1 MRAKGIV
8 WDLDGTL
15 LDTLCDLTA
24 SVNAALAACGMPPRT
39 QEEVRRFVGNG
50 AVKLMERAV
59 PAGTDA
65 AAEAAALAAFRA
77 HYAVHANDATKPY
90 PGIPALLSRLAA
102 AGVRMAIVSNKPD
115 FAVRSLA
122 ETYFA
127 TLMTAAVGARE
138 GVPTKPAP
146 DLVLA
151 AIREM
156 GLTPA
161 DCVYVGDSEVDVATA
176 KAAGVAGI
184 FVNWGYRGR
193 EFLLDHGA
201 ETVVD
206 TPEEMN
212 EVILG

>member
-24 SVNAALAACGMPPRT
+24 SVNAALASCGMPPRT

-65 AAEAAALAAFRA
+65 AAAAAALAAFRA

-176 KAAGVAGI
+176 AAAGMRGIAVTWGFRTPDTLRAAGASTLCAD
-184 FVNWGYRGR
+184 VRAL
-193 EFLLDHGA
+193 EAAL
-201 ETVVD
+201 
-206 TPEEMN
+206 
-212 EVILG
+212 

>member
-1 MRAKGIV
+1 MTAKRNVDNCGAGDLFAAVAANEGAGASFAPTIDSPLVSETHEWLSQRAV
-8 WDLDGTL
+8 TL
-15 LDTLCDLTA
+15 GNMLA
-24 SVNAALAACGMPPRT
+24 S
-39 QEEVRRFVGNG
+39 
-50 AVKLMERAV
+50 ERA
-59 PAGTDA
+59 
-65 AAEAAALAAFRA
+65 AEYVACLRALAAFRA
-77 HYAVHANDATKPY
+77 HYAVHANDTTKPY

-146 DLVLA
+146 DLVLE

-176 KAAGVAGI
+176 AAAGMRGIAVTWGFRTPDTLRAAGASTLCAD
-184 FVNWGYRGR
+184 VRAL
-193 EFLLDHGA
+193 EAAL
-201 ETVVD
+201 
-206 TPEEMN
+206 
-212 EVILG
+212 